1 MQEFPI
7 FTLEEANAAL
17 PEVVEITDAA
27 QERLDQIN
35 LVWGQLPF
43 KKYDALHGVAEED
56 LVRAEWAHRIMSLG
70 IQPKGFFVIDFQSP
84 DPDTLYCWAQG
95 EAEVAHEHKLWE
107 TFADRRTVTYPSH
120 FEGGPPAP
128 PGRRDNA

>member
-7 FTLEEANAAL
+7 FTLDEANALL
-17 PEVVEITDAA
+17 PEVIAVTTEA
-27 QERLDQIN
+27 QTRLDE
-35 LVWGQLPF
+35 LSVVWGQLPF

-56 LVRAEWAHRIMSLG
+56 LVRAEWAHRVMALG

-95 EAEVAHEHKLWE
+95 EDAVAHEHKLWE
-107 TFADRRTVTYPSH
+107 TFIDRRPITDASR

-128 PGRRDNA
+128 PGRSQS

>member
-7 FTLEEANAAL
+7 FTLAEANAIL
-17 PEVVEITDAA
+17 PEVIEITGAA
-27 QERLDQIN
+27 QERLDEIN
-35 LVWGQLPF
+35 ATWGALPF

-56 LVRAEWAHRIMSLG
+56 LVRAEWAHRIMALG

-84 DPDTLYCWAQG
+84 DLDTLYCWAQG
-95 EAEVAHEHKLWE
+95 EEEVRYEHKVWE
-107 TFADRRTVTYPSH
+107 TFVDRRTVTDPSP

-128 PGRRDNA
+128 PGLRDNS